1 MKEQQDLYDELQE
14 QAPFLA
20 PLKKKGDGLRVP
32 EGYFDNLEADVFRQ
46 LDALGAR
53 PNPAAFPAHRR
64 DTSWWQALQ
73 RLWQPRLALAFA
85 GVLALALAAWWTF
98 GPAPAAPQ
106 PDLAAALSAE
116 DMEAY
121 LLDNLLELE
130 PEQIALAL
138 PAEEWP
144 PILVDQPGH
153 TAPAAGQ
160 HEIQISPGELE
171 NLLRDMSDEELE
183 ELL

>member
-1 MKEQQDLYDELQE
+1 MKERQDLHDELQE

-20 PLKKKGDGLRVP
+20 PLKKAGDGLRVP
-32 EGYFDNLEADVFRQ
+32 QGYFDNLEADVFRQ

-53 PNPAAFPAHRR
+53 PNPAAFPLHRR
-64 DTSWWQALQ
+64 DISWWQALQ
-73 RLWQPRLALAFA
+73 RLWQPRLALALA
-85 GVLALALAAWWTF
+85 GVLALALVAWWTF
-98 GPAPAAPQ
+98 GPNPAVPQ
-106 PDLAAALSAE
+106 PDVAAALSAE

-138 PAEEWP
+138 PAEEWSP
-144 PILVDQPGH
+144 VILDQPRP
-153 TAPAAGQ
+153 TTPAAGQ
-160 HEIQISPGELE
+160 QEIQISPEELE
-171 NLLRDMSDEELE
+171 KLLREMSDEELE